1 MNHPSVL
8 VGCAAAL
15 LGWIAPVHAGPPLT
29 LPEYLGG
36 KQAATQKLVALAH
49 ATVEEK
55 TALMSMAQAQD
66 DPAVTNV
73 WAQQLDKEMAVLTR
87 DPPTRP
93 ARGTQIAPLRE
104 YFSARYHT
112 VRFSLM
118 ERARV
123 LVETLSRQPFP
134 KTDQKELAVLRVRVV
149 EARWL
154 GVLAQA
160 ELADV
165 LALQAA
171 P

>member
-1 MNHPSVL
+1 M
-8 VGCAAAL
+8 
-15 LGWIAPVHAGPPLT
+15 T
-29 LPEYLGG
+29 EYLGG
-36 KQAATQKLVALAH
+36 KHAATQKLVALAQ
-49 ATVEEK
+49 ATVDEK
-55 TALMSMAQAQD
+55 KALMSLAQAQD

-73 WAQQLDKEMAVLTR
+73 WAHVLDTEMAVLTQN
-87 DPPTRP
+87 PPERP
-93 ARGTQIAPLRE
+93 VRGTHIGPLRD

-112 VRFSLM
+112 VRSSLM

-123 LVETLSRQPFP
+123 LVETLSTQTFP

-149 EARWL
+149 EARWM

-165 LALQAA
+165 MALQAA

>member
-1 MNHPSVL
+1 
-8 VGCAAAL
+8 
-15 LGWIAPVHAGPPLT
+15 
-29 LPEYLGG
+29 
-36 KQAATQKLVALAH
+36 
-49 ATVEEK
+49 
-55 TALMSMAQAQD
+55 
-66 DPAVTNV
+66 
-73 WAQQLDKEMAVLTR
+73 
-87 DPPTRP
+87 
-93 ARGTQIAPLRE
+93 
-104 YFSARYHT
+104 
-112 VRFSLM
+112 M

>member
-1 MNHPSVL
+1 MNHWGVL
-8 VGCAAAL
+8 LGCAAAL
-15 LGWIAPVHAGPPLT
+15 VGWIAPVHAGTPLT

-36 KQAATQKLVALAH
+36 KQAATRKLVALAR

-55 TALMSMAQAQD
+55 TGLMAMAQAQD
-66 DPAVTNV
+66 DPAVTDV
-73 WAQQLDKEMAVLTR
+73 WAQRLDKEMAVLTQN
-87 DPPTRP
+87 PPQRP
-93 ARGTQIAPLRE
+93 VRGTQIEALRA
-104 YFSARYHT
+104 YFSARYHK

-118 ERARV
+118 DRAQV
-123 LVETLSRQPFP
+123 LVDAVSKETFP

-149 EARWL
+149 EARWM

-165 LALQAA
+165 MALQAA